1 MVTFKASRPMLVSS
15 SVVCGVLVV
24 ALSLVA
30 VRCWQYP
37 NARDRVFPLVV
48 FFDLVF
54 AAVHIGLRRAIHE
67 RVEFQSFEAFP
78 QLAEIP
84 DVQLRAREADDFVTR
99 GAPLPFQGGAET
111 PSAADNDDPERH
123 LRIPVSASRAAAT
136 IPDCAH
142 TSRWSR

>member
-37 NARDRVFPLVV
+37 NARYRVFPLVV

-54 AAVHIGLRRAIHE
+54 AFRLYRYVRL
-67 RVEFQSFEAFP
+67 
-78 QLAEIP
+78 IP
-84 DVQLRAREADDFVTR
+84 
-99 GAPLPFQGGAET
+99 PKKI
-111 PSAADNDDPERH
+111 S
-123 LRIPVSASRAAAT
+123 S
-136 IPDCAH
+136 
-142 TSRWSR
+142 